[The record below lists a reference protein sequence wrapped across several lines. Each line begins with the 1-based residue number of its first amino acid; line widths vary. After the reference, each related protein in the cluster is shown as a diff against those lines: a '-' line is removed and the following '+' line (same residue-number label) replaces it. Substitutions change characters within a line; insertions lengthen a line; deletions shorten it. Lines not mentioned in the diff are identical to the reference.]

1 MHFMIALFV
10 IVGLIGAVMF
20 LNDDNLNLFGLN
32 EASKAVKKF
41 KQEEEAFAQFCKEQ
55 AVRDNAQ
62 KVNPVQ
68 VTGTASQDNRPGP
81 LRQPAAPVRS
91 PAASSRKAFNS
102 NPFGSTASAVTSN
115 PKPFGNVD
123 FSSFGDAPAPAPAA
137 QAPAAQASSPAS
149 GGSQSQAQQLQNSS
163 NPIIKTWAGYV
174 SQIEDAAK

>member
-20 LNDDNLNLFGLN
+20 LNDDNLNMFGLG
-32 EASKAVKKF
+32 ETAKAVKKF

-55 AVRDNAQ
+55 EVRDNAQ

-68 VTGTASQDNRPGP
+68 VAGSVSQDNRPGP
-81 LRQPAAPVRS
+81 LRQPAAPVRPPS
-91 PAASSRKAFNS
+91 PSGRKAFNS
-102 NPFGSTASAVTSN
+102 NPFGSTASSVTSN

-123 FSSFGDAPAPAPAA
+123 FGSFGDAPAPAPAA
-137 QAPAAQASSPAS
+137 QAPAAQTSAS
-149 GGSQSQAQQLQNSS
+149 GGQSQAQQMQNSS